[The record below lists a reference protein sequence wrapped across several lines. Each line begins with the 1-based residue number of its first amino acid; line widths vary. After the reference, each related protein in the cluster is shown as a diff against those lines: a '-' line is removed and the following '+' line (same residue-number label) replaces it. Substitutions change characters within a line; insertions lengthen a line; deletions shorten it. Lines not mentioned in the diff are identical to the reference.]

1 MPDGVNSLE
10 AKLLP
15 LIEETTAGYLT
26 ALDLPWDV
34 HVTAAIATGDG
45 DVMAATDATTAAT
58 TRRVVASMREFFGA
72 AWRLGDAAVLNDPDG
87 GSVHPMQISTVVPI
101 WLTAAADGGP
111 DHWAIVR
118 ADIPDFGG
126 WELGGYSP
134 QAFDRW
140 AEAGRVVPVKV
151 RLAGAARREATD
163 TMILNSRTPA
173 ITFAS
178 VEGMAEAAAGLA
190 ARFVELGDF
199 LTSLGAH
206 SEQARVADAAAV
218 NAALATLAPGQHV
231 GRAEIDVPWSDE
243 DGGSVSLTVERV
255 PTGLHLAFRE
265 PPAIDPR
272 PINCTAGMTEDLVLA
287 AVAGALDLDGLHS
300 DALRQAIAIEPP
312 EGSRLAATV
321 PTAVGIGRETTGQA
335 VFRAVVDALETG
347 GITVDTDAVWVAYRN
362 RRIGDILDFTT
373 GKITA
378 ARAAAVVAAEAART
392 ESAA

>member
-1 MPDGVNSLE
+1 M
-10 AKLLP
+10 
-15 LIEETTAGYLT
+15 
-26 ALDLPWDV
+26 
-34 HVTAAIATGDG
+34 
-45 DVMAATDATTAAT
+45 
-58 TRRVVASMREFFGA
+58 
-72 AWRLGDAAVLNDPDG
+72 LNDPDG
-87 GSVHPMQISTVVPI
+87 GSVHPTQISTVVPI

-134 QAFDRW
+134 QAIDRW

-206 SEQARVADAAAV
+206 SEQARAADAAAV
-218 NAALATLAPGQHV
+218 NAALAALTPGQHV
-231 GRAEIDVPWSDE
+231 GRAEIDVPWDNE

-321 PTAVGIGRETTGQA
+321 PTAVGIGREPPARPCFVPWSMPWKLAESRSIPTPFGLRIVTAGLA
-335 VFRAVVDALETG
+335 IHWIPPPEKSPRRGPRRWSPPKPHERRAPHE
-347 GITVDTDAVWVAYRN
+347 
-362 RRIGDILDFTT
+362 
-373 GKITA
+373 
-378 ARAAAVVAAEAART
+378 RAHKV
-392 ESAA
+392 